1 MGKHELLYS
10 QDVYNANQ
18 HLPFTIYC
26 CIKCACTFTKKTWEE
41 LPCPPWQST
50 DKGDTKAER
59 VGGDIHVL
67 LQIQSSM
74 REVKPLLAFKVNKE
88 IAFRWNQAA
97 DALEQLIKKHEG
109 KL

>member
-1 MGKHELLYS
+1 MGNHEKMTFKSENGCLHYCGICGLILVGEIS
-10 QDVYNANQ
+10 KAN
-18 HLPFTIYC
+18 
-26 CIKCACTFTKKTWEE
+26 
-41 LPCPPWQST
+41 CPPWQST

-97 DALEQLIKKHEG
+97 DALEQLIQKYETKNG
-109 KL
+109 